1 VISTIYIKRVIELL
15 GEFVLFL
22 SEAFRVFRR
31 LWRRRDLFIRQC
43 EFIGVSST
51 GILLVAGLFLGG
63 FAYLGWRWLQNPGSM
78 GIWGY
83 SLYLPAAAVLLFV
96 LWFVILHLSSGG
108 RWN

>member
-1 VISTIYIKRVIELL
+1 MTMKSINTALTVLYGL
-15 GEFVLFL
+15 GAAYFLYMAAMGIFVYFANRSMGHTESFL
-22 SEAFRVFRR
+22 VPG
-31 LWRRRDLFIRQC
+31 QH
-43 EFIGVSST
+43 
-51 GILLVAGLFLGG
+51 LVAGLFLCG

-83 SLYLPAAAVLLFV
+83 SLYLPAAALLLFV